1 MGIVIRTLVRG
12 LAAVALMAAP
22 AVAQMDHSA
31 HGAMAHNTLTGAE
44 KKAGWSLL
52 FDGQTLQ
59 GWRLYGGAPITS
71 GWKVIDGTI
80 TRAER
85 GGRDIITEQQFG
97 DFELSLDWR
106 LQPEGPAGNS
116 GIFYRAPETQ
126 TAIYWGAPEMQI
138 LDDARHPDGRSE
150 LTSSGA
156 NYALDGVP
164 HGAAKP
170 VGEWNT
176 VRIVAKGATVE
187 HWLNGKKVVE
197 YEMWSPKWE
206 AAVAASKFKDYPQY
220 GRAKAGHI
228 GLQEH
233 GSYVA
238 FRNIKI
244 RELK

>member
-1 MGIVIRTLVRG
+1 
-12 LAAVALMAAP
+12 
-22 AVAQMDHSA
+22 
-31 HGAMAHNTLTGAE
+31 
-44 KKAGWSLL
+44 
-52 FDGQTLQ
+52 
-59 GWRLYGGAPITS
+59 
-71 GWKVIDGTI
+71 
-80 TRAER
+80 
-85 GGRDIITEQQFG
+85 
-97 DFELSLDWR
+97 
-106 LQPEGPAGNS
+106 
-116 GIFYRAPETQ
+116 
-126 TAIYWGAPEMQI
+126 MQI
-138 LDDARHPDGRSE
+138 LDDARHPDGRTE

-164 HGAAKP
+164 HGTAKP

-176 VRIVAKGATVE
+176 VRIVAKGAKVE